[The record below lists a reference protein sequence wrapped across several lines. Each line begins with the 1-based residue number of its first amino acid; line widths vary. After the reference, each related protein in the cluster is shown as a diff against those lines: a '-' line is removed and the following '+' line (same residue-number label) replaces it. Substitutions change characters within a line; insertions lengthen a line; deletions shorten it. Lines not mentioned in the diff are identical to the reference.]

1 MFDQYENY
9 WLNAPEKFQCKNCE
23 GKTGCKFNFLTTDDK
38 ILKQIGAIDPEILEL
53 FPCYVTQRNV
63 IDKKITNMIIHCTVK
78 GIGPEAMAKSI
89 VSWHE
94 LEWQKKENL
103 WARYCLKR
111 LNQPI
116 FGQDMC
122 KREEIEQCPE
132 YFSLRMGGC
141 VPSGQ
146 WLVTMFCSTVETL
159 CDY

>member
-9 WLNAPEKFQCKNCE
+9 WLNAPEKFQCKNYE

-94 LEWQKKENL
+94 LEWQKRKT
-103 WARYCLKR
+103 YGHG
-111 LNQPI
+111 I
-116 FGQDMC
+116 
-122 KREEIEQCPE
+122 
-132 YFSLRMGGC
+132 
-141 VPSGQ
+141 V
-146 WLVTMFCSTVETL
+146 
-159 CDY
+159 